1 MTSNFPGTVD
11 IHGSETDKHAELR
24 AEDERPARTVKPEE
38 SAGQAIASHIQPPQ
52 GKTQR
57 RCALSRQEDGSTGHF
72 PQPKR
77 NCGMP
82 YRPAYFK
89 KQYLRCH
96 NGIPCFYTLQKA
108 LPRTSSQSSESASV
122 SEASP
127 CQEVNK
133 S

>member
-57 RCALSRQEDGSTGHF
+57 RCALSRQEDGHF
-72 PQPKR
+72 PR
-77 NCGMP
+77 SWEH
-82 YRPAYFK
+82 RPF
-89 KQYLRCH
+89 
-96 NGIPCFYTLQKA
+96 PPT
-108 LPRTSSQSSESASV
+108 
-122 SEASP
+122 
-127 CQEVNK
+127 QEELWHAVQTCIF
-133 S
+133 